1 MSYFDSLTNDWISYR
16 HHLTP
21 VQLFRLALNSTEN
34 GHRSA
39 NAILQTDTD
48 ALVYMAP
55 PYGSGGRA
63 TKEELN
69 DILHSNGKV
78 IAAREINYKKNVM
91 SNMRWTNEWIN
102 SDGKYNEYLFL
113 LEK

>member
-1 MSYFDSLTNDWISYR
+1 MIDE
-16 HHLTP
+16 
-21 VQLFRLALNSTEN
+21 LNSLVGYKGWFSEN
-34 GHRSA
+34 YGGEDERGKRPFQLK
-39 NAILQTDTD
+39 NTMRLDAI
-48 ALVYMAP
+48 
-55 PYGSGGRA
+55 R
-63 TKEELN
+63 

-91 SNMRWTNEWIN
+91 SSMRWTNEWIN